1 MFTFCLGCR
10 VAGGQCGRDACAD
23 LLSGFSLE
31 TGAASRGSG
40 LFSGLSAERESW
52 LGKAW
57 KFGICAGLGTVGM
70 ACAVWESGVITRCSS
85 RILGVGKISDKAKVG
100 KLGTGALRRR
110 ETGIWNI
117 RD

>member
-1 MFTFCLGCR
+1 MGETRVLISCR
-10 VAGGQCGRDACAD
+10 V
-23 LLSGFSLE
+23 SLE

-40 LFSGLSAERESW
+40 LFSGLSAEREPW

-85 RILGVGKISDKAKVG
+85 RGVSDLG
-100 KLGTGALRRR
+100 RR
-110 ETGIWNI
+110 EDKRQG
-117 RD
+117 